1 MKWGVL
7 FEEFKNNKGFIST
20 QFYFIFMIRRML
32 YGFSQVFLNSQAEAQ
47 NALNIFGTFITLLYL
62 CRYLNHKEKGVL
74 ICEIVGEIAILVA
87 MILSLIFLFKFSEDT
102 KEITETII
110 MVVVFGCILTQIA
123 ICICVAITKLKAKF
137 KLKKKTLT
145 IIPNYGIKSDGGL
158 ANDISAVYPYNFN
171 ISTREKHNQ

>member
-47 NALNIFGTFITLLYL
+47 NALNIFGTFITLFYLFRYL
-62 CRYLNHKEKGVL
+62 CHKEKGVL

-87 MILSLIFLFKFSEDT
+87 MILSLIFLFDFSEDT

-110 MVVVFGCILTQIA
+110 MVVVFVCILIQITV
-123 ICICVAITKLKAKF
+123 CIFVAILGFKEKF
-137 KLKKKTLT
+137 ISKKKAATVT
-145 IIPNYGIKSDGGL
+145 PSYGIKSDGGL
-158 ANDISAVYPYNFN
+158 VIDTSVVYTCNHDIS
-171 ISTREKHNQ
+171 SKEKQKK